1 MESTVAVARSTPG
14 TYTLKAFGRIL
25 QKGSTGPVAVGT
37 GIPSPSGPRTFGGP
51 WCSKS
56 LGSLANR
63 RSKQSWGLVARG
75 CAAFSPFL
83 RCRGRKARKLRRWWQ
98 PLSQSKH
105 RPPGSFWHEPP
116 HLQFARTRPTQA
128 LAGESAADVC
138 TGHSPAAPCNSEFL
152 KETQQRGCR
161 RSTPT
166 LQRRLSI
173 KHKSNNRKT
182 TNTTHPGNQ
191 RP

>member
-75 CAAFSPFL
+75 CAAFSPSCDGVAGRRASCVVGGNHSHKVNTGHPAVSGMNRPTFNL
-83 RCRGRKARKLRRWWQ
+83 RGPDPLKLSPENPRLMCARAIRL
-98 PLSQSKH
+98 
-105 RPPGSFWHEPP
+105 RPPATRSFSKK
-116 HLQFARTRPTQA
+116 RS
-128 LAGESAADVC
+128 SAAVD
-138 TGHSPAAPCNSEFL
+138 S
-152 KETQQRGCR
+152 Q
-161 RSTPT
+161 
-166 LQRRLSI
+166 LQLANEDFPS
-173 KHKSNNRKT
+173 S
-182 TNTTHPGNQ
+182 
-191 RP
+191 